1 MTLVLP
7 FAAALT
13 IAVGLYKKVDVFDEF
28 IKGARENLI
37 VGIKILPSLIALV
50 TAVGLF
56 KASGTA
62 DILAH
67 LLEPLTSA
75 LGFPSECVPLAL
87 IRPISGS
94 GATAVF
100 EGILSE
106 YHPDSFAGRVASTL
120 IGSTETTFYTIAV
133 YFAAV
138 KSNDT
143 RHTLPSALTGDLTAF
158 IVSAFAVRLFFR

>member
-7 FAAALT
+7 FAAAL
-13 IAVGLYKKVDVFDEF
+13 IVAVGLYKKVDVFDEF

-62 DILAH
+62 DILAD

-100 EGILSE
+100 EGILAE
-106 YHPDSFAGRVASTL
+106 CHPDSYAGRVASTL

-138 KSNDT
+138 KAKDT
-143 RHTLPSALTGDLTAF
+143 RHTLPSALTGDITAF
-158 IVSAFAVRLFFR
+158 IVSAFAVRLFFL